1 MNTVCH
7 RLQFFRQFGNCSAL
21 YFLTVF
27 VRNLTLHINIAV
39 LNQIELNRIGCVV
52 VNKRRYIVNLDIL
65 ALKVFTCGN
74 GRSVI

>member
-7 RLQFFRQFGNCSAL
+7 RFQFFRQFGNCSAL

-27 VRNLTLHINIAV
+27 VRNLTLHINIAIADK
-39 LNQIELNRIGCVV
+39 IELNRIGGVV
-52 VNKRRYIVNLDIL
+52 INECRYVVNLDIL